1 MRFIEAKVILLA
13 STALDTSGVVEFLES
28 IGAPNWATDAPSD
41 GEALIELAGRGCYNS
56 FEVGLNPNLTGRRD
70 GNRPYV
76 SNLIAQKHWSVL
88 EHVSVTFGF
97 LGISRVA
104 THELVR
110 HWSARFSQ
118 QSLRFVRLTDLGC
131 YLPEAFAG
139 NPEAQAIMV
148 DVFERCEQA
157 QLRLAELFNLDNP
170 ERTFA
175 EKKAITS
182 AMRRCAPIGLTTNL
196 IMTANLR
203 SWRHI
208 IEQRTSDAAE
218 EEIRKVIGAVRDEL
232 RERFPNAIGNL

>member
-1 MRFIEAKVILLA
+1 MRFVEAKAIFLA
-13 STALDTSGVVEFLES
+13 STALHTPGVVEFLES
-28 IGAPNWATDAPSD
+28 IGAPQWATDARSD

-56 FEVGLNPNLTGRRD
+56 WEVGLNPNLTGRRD

-76 SNLIAQKHWSVL
+76 GNLIAQKHWSVF
-88 EHVSVTFGF
+88 EHVSVTFGL

-139 NPEAQAIMV
+139 NARAQEIMV
-148 DVFERCEQA
+148 GFFEHAERA
-157 QLRLAELFNLDNP
+157 QHQLAELFNLDHQD
-170 ERTFA
+170 FA
-175 EKKAITS
+175 TKKAITS

-218 EEIRKVIGAVRDEL
+218 EEIRKVIGAVRDDL
-232 RERFPNAIGNL
+232 RARFPNAMGDL